1 MYKRHL
7 KRSRR
12 RLLSRLAWRIRTV
25 FWSGAI
31 LVGVVATFFAMFSD
45 HAEHGFQ
52 YIRQHLPYASYILP
66 PLGLL
71 IISWLTTTQ
80 FKGAEG
86 SGIPQTIVTLQKKEQ
101 NYLRKSL
108 LSLRVSIGKF
118 VLTLLGLLCGLSIGR
133 EGPTV
138 HIGASIMFSLGRLSR
153 FPPHYIEKGL
163 ILAGGSAGIAAAFNT
178 PVAGIVFAIEEL
190 SRSFEEKTSG
200 IILTAVV
207 VAGMTAISINGNYV
221 YFGSVYSVL
230 PVGISWWAIPF
241 CGVLGGLFGGLFSQ
255 ALIVGGKILR
265 PLLKQYPA
273 RVAIVCGLLVSVIG
287 LLSSGATFG
296 TGYQQAEQ
304 IISGT
309 VTYDPWFPFLKV
321 FATISSYLS
330 GVPGG
335 IFSPSLTAGAGFG
348 ADFYHWLPIAPYE
361 TMILLGMLAYFSGVI
376 QSPITASV
384 IVMEMTDNPDILL
397 AMMATALIAHG
408 TSRLVCPVPVYRAMA
423 TQFLVFQKRLAG
435 SS

>member
-1 MYKRHL
+1 MYKKHL
-7 KRSRR
+7 KRSRK
-12 RLLSRLAWRIRTV
+12 RLLSKLAWRIRTV
-25 FWSGAI
+25 FWTGAI
-31 LVGVVATFFAMFSD
+31 LVGVVATCFAMLSEQ
-45 HAEHGFQ
+45 AEHGFHQFSQ
-52 YIRQHLPYASYILP
+52 YSPYVSFFLP
-66 PLGLL
+66 PIGLL
-71 IISWLTTTQ
+71 LISWLTRKI

-86 SGIPQTIVTLQKKEQ
+86 SGIPQTIVTLQRKEQ

-118 VLTLLGLLCGLSIGR
+118 VLTLLGLLSGLSIGR

-138 HIGASIMFSLGRLSR
+138 HIGASIMFSLGRFSR

-163 ILAGGSAGIAAAFNT
+163 ILAGGSAGVAAAFNT

-190 SRSFEEKTSG
+190 SRSFEEKNSG
-200 IILTAVV
+200 IIFTAVV
-207 VAGMTAISINGNYV
+207 IAGITAISIQGSYT
-221 YFGSVYSVL
+221 YFGSIDSVL
-230 PVGISWWAIPF
+230 PVGKSWWAIPF
-241 CGVLGGLFGGLFSQ
+241 CGILGGLFGGLFSQ
-255 ALIVGGKILR
+255 SLIYGIKVLR
-265 PLLKQYPA
+265 PLIKKYPE
-273 RVAIVCGLLVSVIG
+273 RVAVTCGLLISLIG

-296 TGYQQAEQ
+296 TGYQQAGE

-309 VTYDPWFPFLKV
+309 TDYDPWFPILKV

-348 ADFYHWLPIAPYE
+348 ANFYHWLPVAPYE
-361 TMILLGMLAYFSGVI
+361 TMILLGMLAYFAGVI

-408 TSRLVCPVPVYRAMA
+408 TSRIVCPVPIYRAMA
-423 TQFLVFQKRLAG
+423 TQFLEAQKRLAG
-435 SS
+435 TS